1 MNSSTSPEADLKP
14 RRWVTW
20 LSIVLIVLF
29 IAAIVAWMFV
39 KSFVADTI
47 QTQLADLNLGE
58 TTIGGISVGTGGV
71 AAHDI
76 EFKLQPEDEA
86 PWLTVGTLNI
96 NHPITELAA
105 GATEFNEIELSD
117 AQGTL
122 TVDQLMKLASSGDP
136 NADFDLSE
144 LKLPAKKISVTNS
157 NFLIKSDATPNA
169 KSLNV
174 VGANLQIQQE
184 NDKQIISGEIEEL
197 LGGRWKIEGNIDP
210 AANTYAAN
218 VSTTDLK
225 LVNEQWQSLP
235 YVPENLR
242 ETITAS
248 GTFDIST
255 DITGNAENPLAVDGK
270 AKVKSLD
277 LNLPS
282 FNLPITVS
290 NADLAFDLDQV
301 TASNLSATVDG
312 QDQLSGTATAKISSF
327 PLTVDFD
334 TQFKQ
339 MSIETLRLIVP
350 DIPEI
355 LVARANGNA
364 KGNLNVAEDLRMT
377 IGINADAVTETASY
391 GDLQAASSNTTV
403 VIESLVFD
411 KNQAYESITGTV
423 GVDAEAAKQP
433 LNNVFSTF
441 ELEDLSKQL
450 DLEGDI
456 TGQARIDLPLAT
468 IEDLKTWGLSINGK
482 LPEGKLAGQT
492 IRNGDVVGGFDKGV
506 LVISPLTATAVTSD
520 DQSQPLNQPL
530 NQPPNQ
536 LRASLAWPLVAGE
549 ADNTATVKLSADKLP
564 APWAVGLA
572 QNQIQKATGEPLA
585 DPSSELSQ
593 RLDELEGE
601 VNFDVTLKIPVE
613 QPDDILKL
621 TADGNVRDS
630 RLVVEQQS
638 LSNLSTNIQ
647 LAGGKLTLSD
657 LGGQFPQGGFLA
669 GDVTVD
675 LSEAAQH
682 NAKVEAKKVPLLWL
696 ITVAKSASADFATQF
711 NQAAGLAAGEKV
723 NAETVAG
730 ELDLKVDFS
739 TLPPNSPTPWTA
751 ELNVESEELRLLGE
765 SLRKLNVEANS
776 DSKKLIVKQLKT
788 NIGDRGFIEGNFD
801 WDLQKSSGDGNLD
814 WESLSIE
821 TIARLANTEGLPI
834 TGLTNGKLALTS
846 VNADGQNPAPEPNAL
861 PINIKGEIAAVDLTA
876 AAVRVKPFKVDIATR
891 SGKLFIENFQTENEA
906 IDVDLKVQAD
916 LKAPYKFQANGSLSR
931 LQLSRLLKQSSV
943 TQKEGE
949 VADVSGIMSGK
960 FNLSGQAA
968 PFDIRTNGK
977 VKITRPFYNNKPY
990 RDILLDWDHVGND
1003 FKKSKLSLKAFGGEV
1018 KLVELTQQ
1026 PQRVRLNLEN
1036 IDAVELTSLFDLP
1049 VELTGTLEG
1058 SASLNDWDI
1067 TETRNAEVELKGS
1080 SLLVSEIK
1088 IGDFT
1093 ANANYREEKLTY
1105 GVNGALLGGKFEGK
1119 GDTEVGG
1126 KRLEEIEFP
1135 ITFTLSNALLANLN
1149 RKSPMFRSLRPL
1161 DGNVSATAEFLL
1173 GLDRPFEG
1181 DGRIAISDAKWSNE
1195 LLTRSASIH
1204 FNLAEGRL
1212 LLNDVRAGLKQGQI
1226 NASATIPFNSNVN
1239 GRYEVEIRQMDI
1251 ARIAAVASDEPL
1263 NVEGLFDARLNGQIG
1278 RRITGQGF
1286 VGVERASLS
1295 GVDGQSVRL
1304 PIEFVLS
1311 PTNGS
1316 GRLELRRSTFRIFN
1330 GTASGV
1336 AKITFGSRLT
1346 LDTDLKLT
1354 RINTGKMIRS
1364 LADFDQGDQGELN
1377 GRLKIKGNGIRSVR
1391 DLKATFEGKLDR
1403 ASAFQL
1409 PVLSDLGRA
1418 ISGNSLQ
1425 RDDFSSED
1433 ILLQLDNGRVEVK
1446 NLNFSSSLANI
1457 AISGF
1462 VFVDGRLD
1470 LDVAGRVERFNTPT
1484 LLDEFAGSPLT
1495 SVPGTSLS
1503 FFAGAA
1509 EFLSDRVV
1517 FLKVGGTVNRPQVR
1531 VDTAQQLR
1539 EETIRY
1545 FLRGSQVLPRD

>member
-20 LSIVLIVLF
+20 VSIVLIVLF

-58 TTIGGISVGTGGV
+58 TKIGGISVGTGGV

-105 GATEFNEIELSD
+105 GATEFNEIELDD

-122 TVDQLMKLASSGDP
+122 TVDQLMKLASTGDP

-157 NFLIKSDATPNA
+157 NFQIKSDATPNA

-174 VGANLQIQQE
+174 VGANLQIQQK

-339 MSIETLRLIVP
+339 MSIETLRRIVP

-377 IGINADAVTETASY
+377 IGINADAVTESASY

-411 KNQAYESITGTV
+411 ENQAYESITGTV

-456 TGQARIDLPLAT
+456 TGQARLDLPLAT

-520 DQSQPLNQPL
+520 DQSQPLNQPT
-530 NQPPNQ
+530 NQ

-549 ADNTATVKLSADKLP
+549 ADNTAAVSLSADKLP
-564 APWAVGLA
+564 APWIVGLA

-585 DPSSELSQ
+585 APSSELSQ

-621 TADGNVRDS
+621 TANGNVRDS

-765 SLRKLNVEANS
+765 SFRKLNVEANS
-776 DSKKLIVKQLKT
+776 DSKKLIVEQLKT

-801 WDLQKSSGDGNLD
+801 WDLQQSSGDGNLD

-846 VNADGQNPAPEPNAL
+846 VNADGQNPAPEPDTL

-876 AAVRVKPFKVDIATR
+876 AKVRVKPFKVDIATR
-891 SGKLFIENFQTENEA
+891 SGVLFIENFKTENES
-906 IDVDLKVQAD
+906 IDVDLIVQAD
-916 LKAPYKFQANGSLSR
+916 LKAPYKFEANGSLGR

-949 VADVSGIMSGK
+949 VADVSGIMFGK
-960 FNLSGQAA
+960 FQLSGQAT
-968 PFDIRTNGK
+968 PFDFRTNGK
-977 VKITRPFYNNKPY
+977 LQIKRPFYNNKPY
-990 RDILLDWDHVGND
+990 GDVVLDWDHVGND

-1049 VELTGTLEG
+1049 IELTGTLEG
-1058 SASLNDWDI
+1058 NASLNDWDI

-1135 ITFTLSNALLANLN
+1135 ITFTLNNALLANLN
-1149 RKSPMFRSLRPL
+1149 RKSPMFRSLRAL

-1181 DGRIAISDAKWSNE
+1181 DGRIGIGDAKWSNE
-1195 LLTRSASIH
+1195 LITRSASIH
-1204 FNLAEGRL
+1204 FNLAEGRVIF
-1212 LLNDVRAGLKQGQI
+1212 NDVKADLKRGTI
-1226 NASATIPFNSNVN
+1226 KANATIPYGSNLA
-1239 GRYEVEIRQMDI
+1239 GTYECDIRQMDI
-1251 ARIAAVASDEPL
+1251 ARIAAIASDEPL
-1263 NVEGLFDARLNGQIG
+1263 EVAGTFDARINGQIG
-1278 RRITGQGF
+1278 RIITGQGY
-1286 VGVERASLS
+1286 VGVDQASLQ
-1295 GVDGQSVRL
+1295 GVNGQSVRL
-1304 PIEFVLS
+1304 PIEFVVS
-1311 PTNGS
+1311 PTSGS
-1316 GRLELRRSTFRIFN
+1316 GRLELRRSTFRIFD

-1336 AKITFGSRLT
+1336 AKVTFGSRLAI
-1346 LDTDLKLT
+1346 DTDLKLT
-1354 RINTGKMIRS
+1354 RINTGKMLRS
-1364 LADFDQGDQGELN
+1364 LADFEQGDQGELN
-1377 GRLKIKGNGIRSVR
+1377 GRLKIKGSGIRSAR
-1391 DLKATFEGKLDR
+1391 DLKGTFEGQLSR
-1403 ASAFQL
+1403 TSAFQL
-1409 PVLSDLGRA
+1409 PVLSDLGTA
-1418 ISGNSLQ
+1418 IAGNSLQ

-1433 ILLQLDNGRVEVK
+1433 ILLQLDNGRLEVK
-1446 NLNFSSSLANI
+1446 NMNFTSSLANV
-1457 AISGF
+1457 AITGF

-1470 LDVAGRVERFNTPT
+1470 LGVAARVERFNQPT
-1484 LLDEFAGSPLT
+1484 LLEELAGSPLAAIR
-1495 SVPGTSLS
+1495 GTPTS
-1503 FFAGAA
+1503 FFLQAA
-1509 EFLSDRVV
+1509 DFLSDRVV
-1517 FLKVGGTVNRPQVR
+1517 FLKVGGTVNRPNVR
-1531 VDTAQQLR
+1531 VDTRQQLR

-1545 FLRGSQVLPRD
+1545 FLRGSQVLP